1 MRSRQPAK
9 PDCKRVR
16 DDRLPILAWKL
27 DGGTPPHGRHDVSRG
42 SRRRDFYDRVGYGA
56 EMTSER
62 PNLQA
67 STMAPLLEAAQVTLL
82 FGGVKALADVS
93 FSIREG
99 ELFSIIGPN
108 GAGKTSIVNCISGRY
123 RPTEG
128 KILYRGEDITRLK
141 PNDRAMLGI
150 GRTFQNLALFHHM
163 TVLDNI
169 MVGRHH
175 LLRNNFI
182 TGSLYWLTGARR
194 EELLDLQPV
203 RKAIAGTLSYGLRK
217 RVELARAIALKPRLI
232 LLDEPMAGMNLEEKE
247 DMARYIVDLN
257 EEFGMTVVM
266 IEHDM
271 GVVMDISHRVVVLDF
286 GRKIAEGEP
295 AAVLDDPHVKS
306 AYLGEEDDALVDPD
320 ELSHHAEVRP

>member
-1 MRSRQPAK
+1 
-9 PDCKRVR
+9 
-16 DDRLPILAWKL
+16 
-27 DGGTPPHGRHDVSRG
+27 
-42 SRRRDFYDRVGYGA
+42 
-56 EMTSER
+56 MTSER
-62 PNLQA
+62 PNLQP

-128 KILYRGEDITRLK
+128 KILYRGQDITRRS
-141 PNDRAMLGI
+141 PNARATLGF
-150 GRTFQNLALFHHM
+150 GRTFQNLALFQHM

-175 LLRNNFI
+175 LLRNNFV
-182 TGSLYWLTGARR
+182 TGSLYWFTDARQ
-194 EELLDLQPV
+194 EELAHRRKVEDIIEFLDLQPV
-203 RKAIAGTLSYGLRK
+203 RKAVAGTLSYGLRK
-217 RVELARAIALKPRLI
+217 RVELARAMALEPKLI

-247 DMARYIVDLN
+247 DMSRFILAVNDA
-257 EEFGMTVVM
+257 FGTTIAL

-271 GVVMDISHRVVVLDF
+271 GVVMDISHRVMVLDF

-295 AAVLDDPHVKS
+295 DAVLADPRVKQ
-306 AYLGEEDDALVDPD
+306 AYLGEDDAPATAPEQPLY
-320 ELSHHAEVRP
+320 AEVLP

>member
-1 MRSRQPAK
+1 VNNALE
-9 PDCKRVR
+9 VR
-16 DDRLPILAWKL
+16 
-27 DGGTPPHGRHDVSRG
+27 GVSLR
-42 SRRRDFYDRVGYGA
+42 
-56 EMTSER
+56 
-62 PNLQA
+62 
-67 STMAPLLEAAQVTLL
+67 
-82 FGGVKALADVS
+82 FGGVRALTDVS
-93 FSIREG
+93 FGVSDG

-108 GAGKTSIVNCISGRY
+108 GAGKTSMINCISGRY
-123 RPTEG
+123 RPADG
-128 KILYRGEDITRLK
+128 DVLYRGRNITQLK
-141 PNDRAMLGI
+141 SNARASLGI

-182 TGSLYWLTGARR
+182 TGPLYWLSGAQR
-194 EELLDLQPV
+194 EELTHRRKVEDIIDFLELQPV

-217 RVELARAIALKPRLI
+217 RVELARAMALEPRLI

-271 GVVMDISHRVVVLDF
+271 GVVVDISHRVLVLDF
-286 GRKIAEGEP
+286 GRKIAAGEP
-295 AAVLDDPHVKS
+295 AAVLGDAQVRR
-306 AYLGEEDDALVDPD
+306 AYLGEDDDAPADGQERRARV
-320 ELSHHAEVRP
+320 ETLS

>member
-1 MRSRQPAK
+1 
-9 PDCKRVR
+9 
-16 DDRLPILAWKL
+16 
-27 DGGTPPHGRHDVSRG
+27 
-42 SRRRDFYDRVGYGA
+42 
-56 EMTSER
+56 MTSQGSN
-62 PNLQA
+62 PQGSIA
-67 STMAPLLEAAQVTLL
+67 APILEAARVTLP
-82 FGGVKALADVS
+82 FGGVKALTDVS
-93 FSIREG
+93 FSIRER

-123 RPTEG
+123 RPTVG
-128 KILYRGEDITRLK
+128 KILYRGQAITRLR
-141 PNDRAMLGI
+141 PNARATLGI

-194 EELLDLQPV
+194 EELAHRRKVEDVIEFLDLQPV
-203 RKAIAGTLSYGLRK
+203 RKAVAGTLSYGLRK
-217 RVELARAIALKPRLI
+217 RVELARAMALEPRLI

-247 DMARYIVDLN
+247 DMTRYVVDLN

-271 GVVMDISHRVVVLDF
+271 GVVMDISHRVMVLDF

-295 AAVLDDPHVKS
+295 AAILADPHVKS
-306 AYLGEEDDALVDPD
+306 AYLGEEDDALVDLEDQPRP
-320 ELSHHAEVRP
+320 AEARP